1 MLGVGAE
8 SPGVAVQRRFEAN
21 RLAKDNQA
29 QAYLCALA
37 IVSRSAARA
46 KHTAAT
52 VATDTTTNYHQNLE
66 TAKGIEGIEGIEG
79 IITEQ
84 FIAKG
89 VAA

>member
-21 RLAKDNQA
+21 RLAKDNQR
-29 QAYLCALA
+29 QAYLCALPT
-37 IVSRSAARA
+37 VSRSTARA

-52 VATDTTTNYHQNLE
+52 VATDHCHDPE
-66 TAKGIEGIEGIEG
+66 TAKGIEGI
-79 IITEQ
+79 ITEQ
-84 FIAKG
+84 LIAKG